1 VIGVRMVAAGA
12 VWAATTVLVAMF
24 AAGAMAVW
32 LLQDRLEGADG
43 AR

>member
-1 VIGVRMVAAGA
+1 MVAAGA
-12 VWAATTVLVAMF
+12 VWAATTTLVAVF

-43 AR
+43 TR